1 MLKITT
7 LAATLAFTPAGWAQE
22 AFPARPVQVILPY
35 APGNT
40 TDLLVRALA
49 AEMAPLLGRP
59 VPVINREGAAGAVGS
74 AAAARAAP
82 DGYTMLF
89 VPALVAS
96 VLPVT
101 QASSGLRPDS
111 FRPVCQTFNNTMAL
125 VVRPDSPIT
134 DLRQLQAMARESPG
148 RITYGT
154 LGATSIPH
162 LAVEQWSAAARVEL
176 THVPFRS
183 DGTVM
188 TEVMTGRLDV
198 GGIVLGSLN
207 GRTDIR
213 VMAVFDPV
221 RHRAFPDAPT
231 AMEQGF
237 DVAPASFGGLFVPA
251 ATPDDRV
258 ARLEQACAG
267 AAASEGYRTVA
278 RNGGQP
284 DNVYLGAEAFARRLA
299 EDVAI
304 KAAILRRIP
313 LN

>member
-1 MLKITT
+1 
-7 LAATLAFTPAGWAQE
+7 
-22 AFPARPVQVILPY
+22 
-35 APGNT
+35 
-40 TDLLVRALA
+40 
-49 AEMAPLLGRP
+49 
-59 VPVINREGAAGAVGS
+59 
-74 AAAARAAP
+74 
-82 DGYTMLF
+82 MLF

-101 QASSGLRPDS
+101 QPGSGLRPDS

-125 VVRPDSPIT
+125 VVRLDSPIT
-134 DLRQLQAMARESPG
+134 DLRRLQAMARESPG

-162 LAVEQWSAAARVEL
+162 LAVEQWVAAADVEL
-176 THVPFRS
+176 THVPFRG
-183 DGTVM
+183 DGIVM

-198 GGIVLGSLN
+198 GAIVLGSLA

-213 VMAVFDPV
+213 VMTVFDPV
-221 RHRAFPDAPT
+221 RHRAFPGTPT

-251 ATPDDRV
+251 GTPDDRV

-284 DNVYLGAEAFARRLA
+284 DEVYLGADAFARRLA